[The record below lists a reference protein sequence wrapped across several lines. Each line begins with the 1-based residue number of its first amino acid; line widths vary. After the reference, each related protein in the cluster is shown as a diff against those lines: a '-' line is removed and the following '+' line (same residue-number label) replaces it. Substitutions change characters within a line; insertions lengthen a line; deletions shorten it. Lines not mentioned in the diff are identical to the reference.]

1 VFRSGEKD
9 SFVLRVA
16 GRAKTARPVRSH
28 EVVFVHQPKEIVMT
42 KYLIICALAAASHY
56 VLVLNDSEQLR
67 CCVEVR
73 HGR

>member
-1 VFRSGEKD
+1 
-9 SFVLRVA
+9 
-16 GRAKTARPVRSH
+16 
-28 EVVFVHQPKEIVMT
+28 VFVHQPKEIVMT
-42 KYLIICALAAASHY
+42 KYLIICVLAAASHY